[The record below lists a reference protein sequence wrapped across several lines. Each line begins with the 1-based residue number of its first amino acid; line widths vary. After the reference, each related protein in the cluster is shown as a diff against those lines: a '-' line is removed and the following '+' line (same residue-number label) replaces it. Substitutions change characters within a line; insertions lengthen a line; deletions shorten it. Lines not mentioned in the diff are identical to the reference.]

1 MQRELSIREEAGL
14 GEGNTLTNKKK
25 HRGMREAEANAILA
39 QIIPQE
45 LAAYVLTRPLL
56 KVQAARTADRS
67 AKY

>member
-1 MQRELSIREEAGL
+1 MQRELTSRGEVGL

-25 HRGMREAEANAILA
+25 HRGMREAEPNVILA

-56 KVQAARTADRS
+56 KVQAASTVDRS